1 VAIRQFA
8 RPAIIA
14 VKRDP
19 QSPRRFELDAPRKRL
34 FEADLALLVLI
45 PCIQIWGS
53 MAYAT

>member
-1 VAIRQFA
+1 MAIRQFT
-8 RPAIIA
+8 RSAIIA
-14 VKRDP
+14 VKRNP

-45 PCIQIWGS
+45 PCIQIGS